1 MAKSWQQSLLSS
13 GPPLEN
19 DVRTYL
25 ESKGCIA
32 DFEYSYLKPDD
43 LTIERQFSYDIDAS
57 YIRGRNFVDLMV
69 ECKYRYPGTRWVF
82 TPDHYGGPEEF
93 GQNAFMHPFDHFVP
107 HKFPFPGNF
116 PRELAPAC
124 SKAVE
129 LLPDGPN
136 EKTVVQALNQLAYAI
151 APKIVSAMD
160 HQINRL
166 LVQDHIFYHVPV
178 IATTAELFR
187 LNDGV
192 RIQQIRDANDLEEV
206 ATRQS
211 CLVMSYKPGVELG
224 RYNAKVINSIA
235 ALVDQKALKK
245 CLNSFTND
253 LGHLLSVI
261 STTYC
266 PRAVV
271 FVTVDSRQS
280 GFEQLFAYIDDL
292 FEPPPCLLA
301 DLEKQ
306 QNELVELLD
315 GLPDVRLRQP
325 KPRSKKTAK

>member
-1 MAKSWQQSLLSS
+1 
-13 GPPLEN
+13 
-19 DVRTYL
+19 
-25 ESKGCIA
+25 
-32 DFEYSYLKPDD
+32 
-43 LTIERQFSYDIDAS
+43 
-57 YIRGRNFVDLMV
+57 
-69 ECKYRYPGTRWVF
+69 
-82 TPDHYGGPEEF
+82 
-93 GQNAFMHPFDHFVP
+93 
-107 HKFPFPGNF
+107 
-116 PRELAPAC
+116 
-124 SKAVE
+124 
-129 LLPDGPN
+129 
-136 EKTVVQALNQLAYAI
+136 
-151 APKIVSAMD
+151 
-160 HQINRL
+160 
-166 LVQDHIFYHVPV
+166 
-178 IATTAELFR
+178 
-187 LNDGV
+187 
-192 RIQQIRDANDLEEV
+192 
-206 ATRQS
+206 
-211 CLVMSYKPGVELG
+211 MSYKPGVELS

-292 FEPPPCLLA
+292 FEPPTCLLA

-315 GLPDVRLRQP
+315 GLPDIRLRQP